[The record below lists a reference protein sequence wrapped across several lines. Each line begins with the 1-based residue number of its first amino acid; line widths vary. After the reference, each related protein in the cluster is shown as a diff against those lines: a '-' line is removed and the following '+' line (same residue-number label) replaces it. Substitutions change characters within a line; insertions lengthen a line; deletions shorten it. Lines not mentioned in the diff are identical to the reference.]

1 MAIINSSS
9 DIDQENKTTISRTVH
24 NLLETVDEK
33 PFMTHTVDEL
43 LYKGWSLI
51 KLANLIFDLI
61 EAANPDVTLPPRPDD
76 VVFGLL
82 STV

>member
-61 EAANPDVTLPPRPDD
+61 EAANPDVILPPRPDD